1 MVLSQKF
8 GAGAGLSVSLTNGR
22 HYECFVKPFG
32 NSHCLQ
38 YCFMA
43 VIEVERRKIDRHDS
57 ALNNFFS
64 LVVLLL
70 PVVLTSDQMWK
81 QPILPLIF
89 HAVLTVSMNISNS
102 LLLVCSFF
110 SQIQLSA
117 FSFTP
122 LKWDSFKWELR
133 LWMNKEVTMHD
144 P

>member
-1 MVLSQKF
+1 MVLSQKC
-8 GAGAGLSVSLTNGR
+8 VSLTNGR
-22 HYECFVKPFG
+22 YYKYFAKPFG

-38 YCFMA
+38 YCFTA
-43 VIEVERRKIDRHDS
+43 IIVVERHKTDRHDS

-89 HAVLTVSMNISNS
+89 HAVLTVSIKLSNS

-110 SQIQLSA
+110 FCQIQLSA

-122 LKWDSFKWELR
+122 LKEISDVTKWELR
-133 LWMNKEVTMHD
+133 LWINKEVTMHD